1 MPDLP
6 ILGAAMSVADIPEF
20 ADWILADQR
29 DLEIQDPCR
38 DGFYEGD
45 TVRVADDARRFLDGY
60 TGRLGVHAVF
70 SGIHLT
76 VSDRVFV
83 KAYQTRLLET
93 LDFCEAIGATHMV
106 LHSPF
111 LFFGKPGSIHLPSN
125 TLFKEIERFAENV
138 EPVLKRASEIDC
150 KLVLENIFD
159 TDTTPLNTLVSILD
173 SPYLRRS
180 IDVGHSHL
188 MAQRGGPP
196 ADMWVQETGALLEHV
211 HLADNDGM
219 SDRHWRPGLGDIAWH
234 AVFKELGKL
243 EHSPR
248 LILEIAKDTLLSA
261 TQWLNEQ
268 GLAR

>member
-1 MPDLP
+1 MSDLP

-45 TVRVADDARRFLDGY
+45 TVRVADDARRYLDGY

-93 LDFCEAIGATHMV
+93 
-106 LHSPF
+106 
-111 LFFGKPGSIHLPSN
+111 
-125 TLFKEIERFAENV
+125 
-138 EPVLKRASEIDC
+138 RASEIDC

-159 TDTTPLNTLVSILD
+159 TDTTPLNTLVSTID
-173 SPYLRRS
+173 SSYLRRS

-196 ADMWVQETGALLEHV
+196 ADIWVQETGALLEHV

-248 LILEIAKDTLLSA
+248 LILEIAKDTLLPA